1 MSTMTLN
8 NVRMEKLS
16 YGPIPIGSWPSGNV
30 HNQDYHQA
38 KGPWT
43 ETLEVEDEHVVW
55 EVTMPKTPKDNIKLF
70 QLGDQIVL
78 RAPYMRDGRLE
89 TAKPA
94 ETRLD
99 LPEQVKFTSI
109 KLELGVLRVVL
120 ERPNKKVA
128 LEIQ

>member
-8 NVRMEKLS
+8 NIRMDTLS
-16 YGPIPIGSWPSGNV
+16 YGPISSWPSNSV
-30 HNQDYHQA
+30 HNQDFHQA

-43 ETLEVEDEHVVW
+43 ETLTVEDEHVVW
-55 EVTMPKTPKDNIKLF
+55 EVTMPKTPKDNVQLF
-70 QLGDQIVL
+70 QLGPQIVL

-89 TAKPA
+89 TAKPC